1 VEEKMKQKKYLMFLI
16 PLVAVVVIVE
26 SIVLVSGLN
35 KKQVESGLPVTQVTK
50 TPPVL
55 DIVFGGKTKMK
66 LGESSEVELSLVS
79 KNDYAVDSID
89 LFVKYDK
96 TAFNLNDLTAGNLL
110 PQPSFSKISEKT
122 SLVVVSY
129 KVAEAEG
136 FQIKKNV
143 PLSLAKFKVTPKREG
158 SFTFEVNTGEADKE
172 SVTMFVKTGR
182 PITVLPFSSNKL
194 TVQVER

>member
-1 VEEKMKQKKYLMFLI
+1 MKQKKYLMFLI

-35 KKQVESGLPVTQVTK
+35 KNQTTNLPVEVLPTK

-55 DIVFGGKTKMK
+55 DIVFGGKAQMK
-66 LGESSEVELSLVS
+66 LGESGDVEVSVIS

-89 LFVKYDK
+89 LFIKYDK
-96 TAFNLNDLTAGNLL
+96 SAFDLANLTAGKTL
-110 PQPSFSKISEKT
+110 PKPSFSKISDKT

-129 KVAEAEG
+129 KITEAEG
-136 FQIKKNV
+136 FRIIQGE
-143 PLSLAKFKVTPKREG
+143 PLSLAKFRVTPKKAG
-158 SFTFEVNTGEADKE
+158 TFAFEVNTGEAGKE

-182 PITVLPFSSNKL
+182 PITILPFSSNKL
-194 TVQVER
+194 TVEVAR

>member
-1 VEEKMKQKKYLMFLI
+1 MKQKKYLMFLI

>member
-1 VEEKMKQKKYLMFLI
+1 MKQKKYLMFLI

-143 PLSLAKFKVTPKREG
+143 QLSLAKFKVTPKREG